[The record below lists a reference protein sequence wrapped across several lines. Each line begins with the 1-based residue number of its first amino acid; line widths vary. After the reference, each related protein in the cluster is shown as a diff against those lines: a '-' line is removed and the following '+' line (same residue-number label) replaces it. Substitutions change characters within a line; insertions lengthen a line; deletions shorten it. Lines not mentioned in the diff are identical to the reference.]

1 MERDYQ
7 REFTF
12 SPPQA
17 TSTAAEV
24 DWLYYSLVGMT
35 VFFTLL
41 ICAVIVTFLVR
52 YRSTARLNRR
62 IHVSHK
68 RLLMIEIGWMLPP
81 LAIVMGSF
89 FWGAAIFFDQ
99 RQEPA
104 DPLRIYVVGKQWM
117 WKVQHEG
124 GRREINSLHVPT
136 GRPVVL
142 TMISE
147 DMIHSF
153 YIPAFRSKMDVLP
166 GRYTVQWFEP
176 TQTGTYHLFCAEYC
190 GTDHSRMIGSV
201 IVQTPEQYAQWL
213 EDDEEE
219 PPASRG
225 RRLFQQ
231 YRCNDCHVQS
241 EDRRGPPLTNL
252 LGSQVTTVDGRTVT
266 ADLKYFRNSIRNPDD
281 DVVAGYQAVMP
292 PYPQITE
299 EEILLIMA
307 YLESVSAGRA
317 EERASQQGAAP
328 DAAAPEDQAP
338 SESGNSEPGSSPPRE
353 NPPGGP
359 SPQQPERQ
367 EQQPRNQSPE

>member
-17 TSTAAEV
+17 ASNAAEV
-24 DWLYYSLVGMT
+24 DWLYYALVGMT

-41 ICAVIVTFLVR
+41 ICVLILTFMVR

-62 IHVSHK
+62 INVSHK

-89 FWGAAIFFDQ
+89 FWGAAIFFNQ
-99 RQEPA
+99 RQEPG
-104 DPLRIYVVGKQWM
+104 DPLQIYVVGKQWM

-147 DMIHSF
+147 DVIHSF
-153 YIPAFRSKMDVLP
+153 YIPAFRTKMDVLP
-166 GRYTVQWFEP
+166 GRYTMQWFEP

-190 GTDHSRMIGSV
+190 GTDHSRMVGSV
-201 IVQTPEQYAQWL
+201 VVQTPEQYAQWL
-213 EDDEEE
+213 ESDEEE

-231 YRCNDCHVQS
+231 YRCNDCHTQS
-241 EDRRGPPLTNL
+241 EDRRGPPLANL
-252 LGSQVTTVDGRTVT
+252 LGSQVVLTDGRTVT

-299 EEILLIMA
+299 DEILLIMA
-307 YLESVSAGRA
+307 YLESDAASNREG
-317 EERASQQGAAP
+317 RASQDGEAD
-328 DAAAPEDQAP
+328 DAAAPDNQAP
-338 SESGNSEPGSSPPRE
+338 NTSRNGQPRNEPRSS
-353 NPPGGP
+353 ND
-359 SPQQPERQ
+359 Q
-367 EQQPRNQSPE
+367 EQQPQRQGQQDELPE

>member
-17 TSTAAEV
+17 ASTAAEI
-24 DWLYYSLVGMT
+24 DWLYYALVGMT

-41 ICAVIVTFLVR
+41 ICALIVTFMVR

-89 FWGAAIFFDQ
+89 FWGAAIFFHQ

-147 DMIHSF
+147 DVIHSF
-153 YIPAFRSKMDVLP
+153 YIPAFRTKMDVLP
-166 GRYTVQWFEP
+166 GRYTMQWFEP

-190 GTDHSRMIGSV
+190 GTDHSKMIGSV
-201 IVQTPEQYAQWL
+201 VVQTPEQYAQWL
-213 EDDEEE
+213 ESDEEE
-219 PPASRG
+219 PAASRG

-231 YRCNDCHVQS
+231 YRCNDCHTQS
-241 EDRRGPPLTNL
+241 EDRRGPPLANL
-252 LGSQVTTVDGRTVT
+252 LGSQVVLADGRTVT

-281 DVVAGYQAVMP
+281 QVVAGYQTVMP

-299 EEILLIMA
+299 DEILLIMA
-307 YLESVSAGRA
+307 YLESDAAGSGSGRA
-317 EERASQQGAAP
+317 VQGGATD
-328 DAAAPEDQAP
+328 DAAAPDNQP
-338 SESGNSEPGSSPPRE
+338 PNQPRNGQSRDPQPGS
-353 NPPGGP
+353 NNQ
-359 SPQQPERQ
+359 QQPQ
-367 EQQPRNQSPE
+367 EQQQQQGEPPE